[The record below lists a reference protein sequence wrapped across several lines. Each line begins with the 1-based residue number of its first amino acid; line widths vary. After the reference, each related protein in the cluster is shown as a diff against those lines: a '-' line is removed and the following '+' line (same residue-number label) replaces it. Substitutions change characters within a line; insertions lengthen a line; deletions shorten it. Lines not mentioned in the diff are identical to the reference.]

1 MAERLDRP
9 AILRSCSLTRR
20 LAPAGDGE
28 GSDPGL
34 TDEDIDALT
43 DRIYEAALRPEL
55 WETVFREMEH
65 LFQVGDGGVSLITMG
80 QRIEHISSPGLRNAA
95 REWFAEGWHWR
106 SDLSRRLLGNSG
118 TRFLQYTELY
128 TREEMATDPHHQEF
142 LRPRDLGWGA
152 YSVVDLPAGERLIFS
167 VQRQLS
173 RGPLDS
179 EQIRF
184 LQHLR
189 PHLARAA
196 TITARMGLGQ
206 LDRQLELLEEI
217 DLPAAVLGLGGR
229 VVAANAAF
237 LARREAAG
245 GGERLALPDEAV
257 GRQILVALEAIAAS
271 RLPPLLSFAVAPA
284 GSRPAMILRLLPLR
298 RGAQGLFTGA
308 LAVLVLHEIQ
318 PPPLPEATLLSDLF
332 GLTPAQIRLARLLM
346 QGHSLPQAAAATGLS
361 RETLRTQLRAI
372 FEKTGTGRQAELV
385 ALFSRLTLWTRPQR
399 R

>member
-1 MAERLDRP
+1 MER
-9 AILRSCSLTRR
+9 
-20 LAPAGDGE
+20 
-28 GSDPGL
+28 
-34 TDEDIDALT
+34 
-43 DRIYEAALRPEL
+43 
-55 WETVFREMEH
+55 
-65 LFQVGDGGVSLITMG
+65 LFQVGDGGVSLVTLG
-80 QRIEHISSPGLRNAA
+80 QRIEHITSPGLRNAA
-95 REWFAEGWHWR
+95 GEWFAEGWHWR
-106 SDLSRRLLGNSG
+106 SDLSQRLLGSPG

-128 TREEMATDPHHQEF
+128 SREEMAADPHHQEF

-152 YSVVDLPAGERLIFS
+152 YSVADLPGGERLMFS

-173 RGPLDS
+173 RGPPDADQL
-179 EQIRF
+179 RF

-189 PHLARAA
+189 PHLMRAA
-196 TITARMGLGQ
+196 AITARMGLGQ

-257 GRQILVALEAIAAS
+257 GRQVLAALETIAAS
-271 RLPPLLSFAVAPA
+271 RLPPLLSFAVAP
-284 GSRPAMILRLLPLR
+284 GVSHPAMILRLLPLR
-298 RGAQGLFTGA
+298 RGAQELFTGA

-361 RETLRTQLRAI
+361 RETLRTQLRSI

-385 ALFSRLTLWTRPQR
+385 ALFSRLTLWTGPQR